1 MSPVSTLDVSCDDLQ
16 TSTGNCWLARAVGAT
31 MVPIVAGHISKYHP
45 QSIAWEGD
53 APDCALVALVAVQFA
68 DERFSARAA
77 RCNGAVVVVAL
88 RVGVVAND
96 VARCNRRPPRI
107 FRAAEL
113 GATVVGNTYV
123 MGVAVSSILVESDV
137 AVSLSFRVARRSLFQ
152 TGHLE

>member
-1 MSPVSTLDVSCDDLQ
+1 
-16 TSTGNCWLARAVGAT
+16 
-31 MVPIVAGHISKYHP
+31 MVTAVAGHTSKYHP

-77 RCNGAVVVVAL
+77 RCNGAVVVVVAL
-88 RVGVVAND
+88 RVGVVVAND

-152 TGHLE
+152 TGHLQ